1 MNNNNNLSYVLAGF
15 RFLRNNRNLVPQV
28 IIELNQL
35 FCYTFVFICV
45 RFDFTKVIC

>member
-35 FCYTFVFICV
+35 FCYTFVLDLILPKLFV
-45 RFDFTKVIC
+45 E